1 MRGEG
6 LYTHM
11 EVLKVYEQDIC
22 SVACGG
28 NSRLANRTDNYN
40 SWLDEEQLSS

>member
-28 NSRLANRTDNYN
+28 NSRLANRGPDG
-40 SWLDEEQLSS
+40 QLELLAR